1 MEQSVLWMWCNRWY
15 LPRFNNGNTNNN
27 IINLFTWQAQ
37 SMSNYLQYLLTKNVC
52 PLLFPYASNI
62 KEGEY
67 DNNKNDI
74 KPHHV
79 KQLYG
84 VMMTRRLQGSTLDSH
99 MYNLKRWF
107 KHNEPAAVDSMPCG
121 CLQDLIQLLHFI
133 DD

>member
-1 MEQSVLWMWCNRWY
+1 MFVLCY
-15 LPRFNNGNTNNN
+15 FHPIL
-27 IINLFTWQAQ
+27 
-37 SMSNYLQYLLTKNVC
+37 
-52 PLLFPYASNI
+52 

-84 VMMTRRLQGSTLDSH
+84 VMMARTLQGSTLDSH